1 MQDLAL
7 EYAGTD
13 GCSLYASVK
22 GDGPLVILLH
32 GGGPDHRSL
41 LPLASRLT
49 DAYTVA
55 LPDVRGYG
63 RSVCADPGRH
73 TWDQYAQDVVS
84 LIDALG
90 LDRAVVGGTGLG
102 GTIAL
107 RTGLSHPG
115 RVVSLIVVSL
125 EEIEDDEAKA
135 AETAMMDRFADVVRA
150 RDIAA
155 GWELYL
161 PDLQPLIGN
170 LVREAMPRADAASV
184 AAAAAIGRD
193 RAFGDVAD
201 LARITAPTLIFP
213 GGDARH
219 PARTATL
226 AVNALPDGRLAPVG
240 VSVDLQTAE
249 DLAEAVAPAVR
260 DFLRERLARE
270 HRP

>member
-1 MQDLAL
+1 MQDLVL

-13 GCSLYASVK
+13 GCSLYASVE

-49 DAYTVA
+49 DAFTVA

-90 LDRAVVGGTGLG
+90 VDRAVVGGTGLG

-107 RTGLSHPG
+107 RTARSHPG
-115 RVVSLIVVSL
+115 R
-125 EEIEDDEAKA
+125 
-135 AETAMMDRFADVVRA
+135 
-150 RDIAA
+150 
-155 GWELYL
+155 
-161 PDLQPLIGN
+161 
-170 LVREAMPRADAASV
+170 
-184 AAAAAIGRD
+184 
-193 RAFGDVAD
+193 
-201 LARITAPTLIFP
+201 APTLIFP

-240 VSVDLQTAE
+240 ISVDLQTAE
-249 DLAEAVAPAVR
+249 DLADTVAPAIR
-260 DFLRERLARE
+260 DFLRERGARE